1 MWRIGKALAVG
12 LGAWLLAAGGPTAPD
27 AATEAELQSAVFRAK
42 PAVVMIAVR
51 IGARATVRCGDGA
64 TADVEPGAIGEL
76 GSGSII
82 HPDGWIVTNGHVV
95 QPYQEGA
102 AGAFAAELLEKAV
115 ASACV
120 AELEALPAAAR
131 VDRIR
136 SLAASAENRR
146 GLVVD
151 RTLEVHLSNG
161 KSYPAE
167 VRFYSPPAYVVVES
181 TDASGNSRREH
192 GRDVA
197 ILKIQDTELPVVR
210 LARRS
215 TDLHLGQALF
225 VIGFPGVV
233 ASHELLS
240 RATRYEPSITAGRV
254 SGFKEDIGG
263 QRVIQTDA
271 AIIQGNSGGPVFDDR
286 GQVIGAATFT
296 SLQGDQ
302 VVQGFNFL
310 IPVETIREAA
320 SKAGVTPRGD
330 SMFTRLWNHGV
341 DLYIR
346 DLHYRA
352 YRNMSAANRI
362 HPGFPDV
369 ERVRED
375 CDIKHREQGYLH
387 REEVQWA
394 AIAALLLGGVAG
406 VWFGGRKA
414 MLAARQGIRRIVREE
429 IEAGDGRPYAGHRGP
444 DGDGGLGPRREGSG
458 GSTAGGGAPDPARH
472 GRGDAP

>member
-1 MWRIGKALAVG
+1 MVG
-12 LGAWLLAAGGPTAPD
+12 AMAYLLAAGLSALSE

-42 PAVVMIAVR
+42 PGVVMIAVR
-51 IGARATVRCGDGA
+51 IGATATVRCSTGP
-64 TADVEPGAIGEL
+64 TTVVRPRTIGEL

-102 AGAFAAELLEKAV
+102 DGSFAVELLERAV
-115 ASACV
+115 ASACA
-120 AELEALPAAAR
+120 AELDGLSTPAR
-131 VDRIR
+131 TERIR
-136 SLAASAENRR
+136 ALAAQPENRG
-146 GLVVD
+146 GLVIE
-151 RTLEVHLSNG
+151 RSLEVHLSNG
-161 KSYPAE
+161 KAYPAA
-167 VRFYSPPAYVVVES
+167 VKFYSPPAYVVVG
-181 TDASGNSRREH
+181 TRRNASGNAHEEH

-197 ILKIQDTELPVVR
+197 IVKVEDKELPVVR
-210 LARRS
+210 LAKHS

-240 RATRYEPSITAGRV
+240 RATRYEPSITTGRV

-286 GQVIGAATFT
+286 GQVVGAATFT
-296 SLQGDQ
+296 STQGDQ

-310 IPVETIREAA
+310 IPVETIQEAA
-320 SKAGVTPRGD
+320 RAAGVVPKGD

-341 DLYIR
+341 DLYVR

-352 YRNMSAANRI
+352 YRNMSAADRI

-375 CDIKHREQGYLH
+375 CDIKHEEQGYLH
-387 REEVQWA
+387 REEFQWA
-394 AIAALLLGGVAG
+394 LMGTLLLGGIAG
-406 VWFGGRKA
+406 VWFGGRRA
-414 MLAARQGIRRIVREE
+414 MLATRQGIRSIVREE
-429 IEAGDGRPYAGHRGP
+429 LDARDERAGR
-444 DGDGGLGPRREGSG
+444 
-458 GSTAGGGAPDPARH
+458 
-472 GRGDAP
+472 

>member
-1 MWRIGKALAVG
+1 MVG
-12 LGAWLLAAGGPTAPD
+12 VMAHLLAAGSPIATE

-51 IGARATVRCGDGA
+51 IGATATVRCSTGPPA
-64 TADVEPGAIGEL
+64 VVRPGTIGEL

-102 AGAFAAELLEKAV
+102 AGPFAVELLERAV
-115 ASACV
+115 ASAC
-120 AELEALPAAAR
+120 APELDGLSAPAR
-131 VDRIR
+131 TERIR
-136 SLAASAENRR
+136 ALAAQPENRG
-146 GLVVD
+146 GLVVE
-151 RTLEVHLSNG
+151 RALEVHLSNG
-161 KSYPAE
+161 KAYPAA
-167 VRFYSPPAYVVVES
+167 VKFYSPPAYVVVGTR
-181 TDASGNSRREH
+181 TDASGNVREEH

-197 ILKIQDTELPVVR
+197 IVKIEDKELPVVR
-210 LARRS
+210 LAGHS

-233 ASHELLS
+233 ASHDLLS
-240 RATRYEPSITAGRV
+240 RATRYEPSITTGRV

-286 GQVIGAATFT
+286 GQVVGAATFT
-296 SLQGDQ
+296 STQGDQ

-310 IPVETIREAA
+310 IPVETIQEAA
-320 SKAGVTPRGD
+320 RAAGVVPKGD

-341 DLYIR
+341 DLYVR

-352 YRNMSAANRI
+352 YRNMSAADRI

-375 CDIKHREQGYLH
+375 CDIKHKEQGYLH

-394 AIAALLLGGVAG
+394 LMSSLLLAG
-406 VWFGGRKA
+406 IAGAWFGGRRL
-414 MLAARQGIRRIVREE
+414 MSAARQGIRGIVREE
-429 IEAGDGRPYAGHRGP
+429 LDARDGRP
-444 DGDGGLGPRREGSG
+444 
-458 GSTAGGGAPDPARH
+458 
-472 GRGDAP
+472 GR

>member
-1 MWRIGKALAVG
+1 MRRTASVLLFGIA
-12 LGAWLLAAGGPTAPD
+12 AWLLAAGYPVAPE

-42 PAVVMIAVR
+42 PAVVMIAVK
-51 IGARATVRCGDGA
+51 IAGAATVRCGSGA
-64 TADVEPGAIGEL
+64 SETVRPGAIGEL

-82 HPDGWIVTNGHVV
+82 HPAGWIVTNGHVI

-102 AGAFAAELLEKAV
+102 DGPFAVELAENAVAMACAAELDGLP
-115 ASACV
+115 SA
-120 AELEALPAAAR
+120 ARAQRIRALAAAQ
-131 VDRIR
+131 
-136 SLAASAENRR
+136 ENRR
-146 GLVVD
+146 GLAVE
-151 RTLEVHLSNG
+151 RSLEVHLSNG
-161 KSYPAE
+161 RAYPAE
-167 VRFYSPPAYVVVES
+167 VKFYSPPAYVVTGVT
-181 TDASGNSRREH
+181 TDDSGNQKREH

-197 ILKIQDTELPVVR
+197 ILKIEDTELPV
-210 LARRS
+210 ARMARHS

-240 RATRYEPSITAGRV
+240 RSTQYEPSITVGRV
-254 SGFKEDIGG
+254 SGFKRDIGG

-296 SLQGDQ
+296 SLQGEQ

-310 IPVETIREAA
+310 IPVETIQEAA
-320 SKAGVTPRGD
+320 TKAGVVPRGD

-352 YRNMSAANRI
+352 YRNMSAANKI

-375 CDIKHREQGYLH
+375 CDIKHKEQGYLH
-387 REEVQWA
+387 REEVQWSVTG
-394 AIAALLLGGVAG
+394 IALLGMVAG
-406 VWFGGRKA
+406 VWFGGRRV
-414 MLAARQGIRRIVREE
+414 MSSARQSLRRIIREE
-429 IEAGDGRPYAGHRGP
+429 LEGRVGRP
-444 DGDGGLGPRREGSG
+444 GS
-458 GSTAGGGAPDPARH
+458 
-472 GRGDAP
+472 

>member
-1 MWRIGKALAVG
+1 MSRMAVAQLIGAA
-12 LGAWLLAAGGPTAPD
+12 AWLLSAGYSE
-27 AATEAELQSAVFRAK
+27 AATESELQSAVFRAK
-42 PAVVMIAVR
+42 PAVVMIAVK
-51 IGARATVRCGDGA
+51 IGATATVRCGSGA
-64 TADVEPGAIGEL
+64 TATVRPGAIGEL

-102 AGAFAAELLEKAV
+102 DGSFAAELAENAV
-115 ASACV
+115 ATACA
-120 AELEALPAAAR
+120 AELDGLPGPAR
-131 VDRIR
+131 SQRIR
-136 SLAASAENRR
+136 ALANTPENRG
-146 GLVVD
+146 GLAVE
-151 RTLEVHLSNG
+151 RSLEVRLSNG
-161 KSYPAE
+161 KAYPAE
-167 VRFYSPPAYVVVES
+167 VKFYSPPAYVVVGSE
-181 TDASGNSRREH
+181 R

-197 ILKIQDTELPVVR
+197 ILKIEDKELPVVR
-210 LARRS
+210 MARHS

-233 ASHELLS
+233 VSHELLS
-240 RATRYEPSITAGRV
+240 RTTQYEPSITVGRV
-254 SGFKEDIGG
+254 SGFKRDIGG

-296 SLQGDQ
+296 SLQGEQ

-310 IPVETIREAA
+310 IPVETIQEAA
-320 SKAGVTPRGD
+320 AKAGVTPKGD

-352 YRNMSAANRI
+352 YRNMSAANKI

-375 CDIKHREQGYLH
+375 CDIKHKEQGYLH
-387 REEVQWA
+387 REEYQWGLMGF
-394 AIAALLLGGVAG
+394 ALVGMVAG
-406 VWFGGRKA
+406 VWFGGRRVVST
-414 MLAARQGIRRIVREE
+414 ARRSLRRIIREE
-429 IEAGDGRPYAGHRGP
+429 IDGR
-444 DGDGGLGPRREGSG
+444 GGRPGS
-458 GSTAGGGAPDPARH
+458 
-472 GRGDAP
+472 

>member
-1 MWRIGKALAVG
+1 MSRAARVVLVGVAV
-12 LGAWLLAAGGPTAPD
+12 ALLAGGGPIESG

-51 IGARATVRCGDGA
+51 IGATSTVQCGSGPGVVVDA
-64 TADVEPGAIGEL
+64 GAIGEL

-82 HPDGWIVTNGHVV
+82 HPDGWIVTNGHVI

-102 AGAFAAELLEKAV
+102 GGTFAAELLEKAV
-115 ASACV
+115 ATACA
-120 AELEALPAAAR
+120 AELDGLPAPVRAQ
-131 VDRIR
+131 RIR
-136 SLAASAENRR
+136 ALAASPENRR
-146 GLVVD
+146 GLV
-151 RTLEVHLSNG
+151 LERALDVHMSNG
-161 KSYPAE
+161 KAYPAQ
-167 VRFYSPPAYVVVES
+167 VKFYSPPAYVVVGTT
-181 TDASGNSRREH
+181 TDAAGARRSEH

-197 ILKIQDTELPVVR
+197 ILKIEDRELPVVR
-210 LARRS
+210 LARHS
-215 TDLHLGQALF
+215 TDLHLGQVLF

-233 ASHELLS
+233 ISHELLS
-240 RATRYEPSITAGRV
+240 RATQYEPTITTGRV
-254 SGFKEDIGG
+254 SGFKQDIGD

-310 IPVETIREAA
+310 IPVETIQEAA
-320 SKAGVTPRGD
+320 RKAGVTPQGD

-375 CDIKHREQGYLH
+375 CDIKHKEQGYLH
-387 REEVQWA
+387 REEFQWA
-394 AIAALLLGGVAG
+394 LMGTLLVGGIAG
-406 VWFGGRKA
+406 VWFGGRRVMIA
-414 MLAARQGIRRIVREE
+414 TRQGIRSIIREE
-429 IEAGDGRPYAGHRGP
+429 LDARGERS
-444 DGDGGLGPRREGSG
+444 DR
-458 GSTAGGGAPDPARH
+458 
-472 GRGDAP
+472 

>member
-1 MWRIGKALAVG
+1 MSGPAGAVLIALA
-12 LGAWLLAAGGPTAPD
+12 AWYVTAGFPALAG

-51 IGARATVRCGDGA
+51 IGATATVRCGSGA
-64 TADVEPGAIGEL
+64 SAAVNPGAIGEL

-102 AGAFAAELLEKAV
+102 DGAFAAELGEKAV
-115 ASACV
+115 ATACA
-120 AELEALPAAAR
+120 AELDNLPNAVR
-131 VDRIR
+131 TQRIR
-136 SLAASAENRR
+136 ALAATAENRR
-146 GLVVD
+146 GLAVE
-151 RTLEVHLSNG
+151 RSLEVHLSNG
-161 KSYPAE
+161 KAYPAE
-167 VRFYSPPAYVVVES
+167 VKFYSPPAYVVVGAE
-181 TDASGNSRREH
+181 R

-197 ILKIQDTELPVVR
+197 ILKIEDKELPVVR
-210 LARRS
+210 LARHS

-240 RATRYEPSITAGRV
+240 RSTQYEPSITVGRV
-254 SGFKEDIGG
+254 SGFKQDIGG

-296 SLQGDQ
+296 SLQGEQ

-310 IPVETIREAA
+310 IPVETIQEAA
-320 SKAGVTPRGD
+320 KKAGVDPKGD

-352 YRNMSAANRI
+352 YSNMSAANKI

-375 CDIKHREQGYLH
+375 CDIKHKEQGYLH
-387 REEVQWA
+387 REEVQWGVMA
-394 AIAALLLGGVAG
+394 FALVGGVAG
-406 VWFGGRKA
+406 VWFGGRRA
-414 MLAARQGIRRIVREE
+414 MSAARRGLRRIIREE
-429 IEAGDGRPYAGHRGP
+429 IE
-444 DGDGGLGPRREGSG
+444 
-458 GSTAGGGAPDPARH
+458 
-472 GRGDAP
+472 GRGGRSGS

>member
-1 MWRIGKALAVG
+1 MKTTASMWVVG
-12 LGAWLLAAGGPTAPD
+12 AIACLLAAGLPPALD

-51 IGARATVRCGDGA
+51 IGATATVRCSSGPPA
-64 TADVEPGAIGEL
+64 VVRPGTIAEL

-102 AGAFAAELLEKAV
+102 DGSFANELLERSV
-115 ASACV
+115 ASTCAP
-120 AELEALPAAAR
+120 ELDGLSAPAR
-131 VDRIR
+131 TERIR
-136 SLAASAENRR
+136 ALAAQPENRG
-146 GLVVD
+146 GLVVE
-151 RTLEVHLSNG
+151 RSLEVHLSNG
-161 KSYPAE
+161 KAYPAA
-167 VRFYSPPAYVVVES
+167 VKFYSPPAYVVVG
-181 TDASGNSRREH
+181 TRPDASGNARKEP

-197 ILKIQDTELPVVR
+197 ILKVEDTELPVVR
-210 LARRS
+210 LARHS

-240 RATRYEPSITAGRV
+240 RATRYEPSITTGRV

-286 GQVIGAATFT
+286 GEVVGAATFT
-296 SLQGDQ
+296 STQGEQ

-310 IPVETIREAA
+310 IPVETVQEAA
-320 SKAGVTPRGD
+320 RAAGVMPKGD

-341 DLYIR
+341 NLYIR

-352 YRNMSAANRI
+352 YRNMSAADRI

-375 CDIKHREQGYLH
+375 CDIKHKEQGYLH

-394 AIAALLLGGVAG
+394 LMSSLLLVGIAG
-406 VWFGGRKA
+406 VWFGGRRVVFA
-414 MLAARQGIRRIVREE
+414 TRQGIRSIVREE
-429 IEAGDGRPYAGHRGP
+429 LDARDERSGR
-444 DGDGGLGPRREGSG
+444 
-458 GSTAGGGAPDPARH
+458 
-472 GRGDAP
+472 

>member
-1 MWRIGKALAVG
+1 VISAA
-12 LGAWLLAAGGPTAPD
+12 AWLLAEGYPASAE

-42 PAVVMIAVR
+42 PAVVMIAVK
-51 IGARATVRCGDGA
+51 IGATATVRCGSGA
-64 TADVEPGAIGEL
+64 SATVRPGAIGEL

-82 HPDGWIVTNGHVV
+82 HPDGWIVTNGHVI

-102 AGAFAAELLEKAV
+102 DSSFAAELAENAV
-115 ASACV
+115 ATAC
-120 AELEALPAAAR
+120 AGELDGLPGPARAQRIRGLAAAP
-131 VDRIR
+131 
-136 SLAASAENRR
+136 ENRR
-146 GLVVD
+146 GLALE

-161 KSYPAE
+161 KAYPAE
-167 VRFYSPPAYVVVES
+167 VKFYSPPAYVVVGATVDS
-181 TDASGNSRREH
+181 SGNQKKEH

-197 ILKIQDTELPVVR
+197 ILKIDDKELPVVR
-210 LARRS
+210 MARHS

-233 ASHELLS
+233 VSHELLS
-240 RATRYEPSITAGRV
+240 RSTQYEPSITTGRV
-254 SGFKEDIGG
+254 SGFKQDIGG

-296 SLQGDQ
+296 SLQGEQ

-310 IPVETIREAA
+310 IPVETIQEAA
-320 SKAGVTPRGD
+320 GKAGVTPKGD

-352 YRNMSAANRI
+352 YTNMSAANKI

-375 CDIKHREQGYLH
+375 CDIKHKEQGYLH
-387 REEVQWA
+387 REEVQWGVMGF
-394 AIAALLLGGVAG
+394 ALLGMVAG
-406 VWFGGRKA
+406 VWFGGRWVVSS
-414 MLAARQGIRRIVREE
+414 ARRSLRRIVQEE
-429 IEAGDGRPYAGHRGP
+429 IDGR
-444 DGDGGLGPRREGSG
+444 GGRPGS
-458 GSTAGGGAPDPARH
+458 
-472 GRGDAP
+472 

>member
-1 MWRIGKALAVG
+1 MARMFVALSIVAA
-12 LGAWLLAAGGPTAPD
+12 AWLLSAGYPE
-27 AATEAELQSAVFRAK
+27 AATESELQSAVFRAK
-42 PAVVMIAVR
+42 PAVVMISVK
-51 IGARATVRCGDGA
+51 IGAAATVRCGSGA
-64 TADVEPGAIGEL
+64 AATVRPGAIGEL

-102 AGAFAAELLEKAV
+102 DGSFAAELAENAV
-115 ASACV
+115 AMACA
-120 AELEALPAAAR
+120 AELDGLPGPAR
-131 VDRIR
+131 SQRIR
-136 SLAASAENRR
+136 ALANTPENRG
-146 GLVVD
+146 GLAVE
-151 RTLEVHLSNG
+151 RSLEVRLSNG
-161 KSYPAE
+161 KAYPA
-167 VRFYSPPAYVVVES
+167 VVKFYSPPAYVVVGDE
-181 TDASGNSRREH
+181 R

-197 ILKIQDTELPVVR
+197 ILKIEDKELPVVR
-210 LARRS
+210 MARHS

-233 ASHELLS
+233 VSHELLS
-240 RATRYEPSITAGRV
+240 RTTQYEPSITVGRV
-254 SGFKEDIGG
+254 SGFKRDIGG

-296 SLQGDQ
+296 SLQGEQ

-310 IPVETIREAA
+310 IPVETIQEAA
-320 SKAGVTPRGD
+320 AKAGVTPKGD

-352 YRNMSAANRI
+352 YRNMSAANNI

-375 CDIKHREQGYLH
+375 CDIKHKEQGYLH
-387 REEVQWA
+387 REEYQWGLMGFA
-394 AIAALLLGGVAG
+394 FVGMVAG
-406 VWFGGRKA
+406 AWFGGRRVA
-414 MLAARQGIRRIVREE
+414 STARRSIRRIIQEE
-429 IEAGDGRPYAGHRGP
+429 IDGR
-444 DGDGGLGPRREGSG
+444 GGRPGS
-458 GSTAGGGAPDPARH
+458 
-472 GRGDAP
+472 

>member
-1 MWRIGKALAVG
+1 MSRTVSVLLIGAA
-12 LGAWLLAAGGPTAPD
+12 AWLLAAGYPASAE

-42 PAVVMIAVR
+42 PAVVMIAVK
-51 IGARATVRCGDGA
+51 IGATATVRCGSGA
-64 TADVEPGAIGEL
+64 SATVRPGAIGEL

-82 HPDGWIVTNGHVV
+82 HPDGWIVTNGHVI

-102 AGAFAAELLEKAV
+102 DGAFAAELAENAV
-115 ASACV
+115 ATVCA
-120 AELEALPAAAR
+120 AELDGLPGPARAQRVRALAAAP
-131 VDRIR
+131 
-136 SLAASAENRR
+136 ENRH
-146 GLVVD
+146 GLAIE

-167 VRFYSPPAYVVVES
+167 VRFYSPPAYVVVGAT
-181 TDASGNSRREH
+181 TDSSGNQKKEH

-197 ILKIQDTELPVVR
+197 ILKIEDKELPVVR
-210 LARRS
+210 MARHS

-240 RATRYEPSITAGRV
+240 RSTQYEPSITVGRV
-254 SGFKEDIGG
+254 SGFKQDIGG

-296 SLQGDQ
+296 SLQGEQ

-310 IPVETIREAA
+310 IPVETIQEAA
-320 SKAGVTPRGD
+320 AKAGVTPKGD

-375 CDIKHREQGYLH
+375 CDIKHKEQGYLH
-387 REEVQWA
+387 REEVQWGVMSV
-394 AIAALLLGGVAG
+394 ALLGMVAG
-406 VWFGGRKA
+406 VWFGGRRV
-414 MLAARQGIRRIVREE
+414 MFAARQGLRRVIREE
-429 IEAGDGRPYAGHRGP
+429 LEGRGGRP
-444 DGDGGLGPRREGSG
+444 GS
-458 GSTAGGGAPDPARH
+458 
-472 GRGDAP
+472 

>member
-1 MWRIGKALAVG
+1 MIAV
-12 LGAWLLAAGGPTAPD
+12 LAWLLVASVPPEAY
-27 AATEAELQSAVFRAK
+27 AATESELQSAVFRAK
-42 PAVVMIAVR
+42 PAVVMIMVR
-51 IGARATVRCGDGA
+51 IAATATVRCGNEVVV
-64 TADVEPGAIGEL
+64 TVQPGAIGEL

-102 AGAFAAELLEKAV
+102 DGAFAAELLEKAV
-115 ASACV
+115 ALAC
-120 AELEALPAAAR
+120 ATELDGLPAAAQAQ
-131 VDRIR
+131 RIR
-136 SLAASAENRR
+136 ALAALPENRG
-146 GLVVD
+146 GLD
-151 RTLEVHLSNG
+151 IEGTLQVHLSNG
-161 KSYPAE
+161 KAYPA
-167 VRFYSPPAYVVVES
+167 VVKFYSPPAYVVVATT
-181 TDASGNSRREH
+181 TDASGRPRKEY

-197 ILKIQDTELPVVR
+197 ILKIEDKELPVVR
-210 LARRS
+210 LARHS

-225 VIGFPGVV
+225 VIGYPGVV
-233 ASHELLS
+233 VSHELLS
-240 RATRYEPSITAGRV
+240 RATQYEPSITTGRI
-254 SGFKEDIGG
+254 SGFKQDIGG
-263 QRVIQTDA
+263 QRVLQTDA

-296 SLQGDQ
+296 SLQGEQ

-310 IPVETIREAA
+310 IPVETIQEAA
-320 SKAGVTPRGD
+320 RKAGVTPKGD

-387 REEVQWA
+387 REEYQWA
-394 AIAALLLGGVAG
+394 LIGVLLVGGVAG
-406 VWFGGRKA
+406 VWFGGRRLMSA
-414 MLAARQGIRRIVREE
+414 TRRGIRSIVREE
-429 IEAGDGRPYAGHRGP
+429 LDARDGRS
-444 DGDGGLGPRREGSG
+444 PR
-458 GSTAGGGAPDPARH
+458 
-472 GRGDAP
+472 